1 MVELLSGWVLH
12 SFTLKADLS
21 PNKAQHSLLLCVP
34 TTQTRCRK
42 PLIINAG
49 ECWLEGLW
57 MNAIEVEGLSRS
69 FNDLQAVDNIS
80 FTVEVGEIF
89 GFLGHNGA
97 GKTTTIRMLSGQ
109 LRPSAGRARV
119 AGCDIVTEHQR
130 LKPLVGVVSE
140 HQNLYERMSGRENL
154 AFAARLYG
162 TENPRVDQAL
172 DQVGLLDRAKDNVG
186 NYSNGM
192 KQRLLIARA
201 LLHRPQIIFLD
212 EPTRG
217 LDPVVGR
224 EIRRLVVELSTQGV
238 TVFLTTHYMEEADEL
253 CGRVAFLS
261 EGRIVALDTP
271 DNLKVAHGQKSLKV
285 TLDDGQSLTIAL
297 DDEDA
302 GNQLEKLVNA
312 GQIRTLHSAEATL
325 EEVFIQIAGRGLSE

>member
-1 MVELLSGWVLH
+1 
-12 SFTLKADLS
+12 
-21 PNKAQHSLLLCVP
+21 
-34 TTQTRCRK
+34 
-42 PLIINAG
+42 
-49 ECWLEGLW
+49 
-57 MNAIEVEGLSRS
+57 MNSIEVDGISRT
-69 FNDLQAVDNIS
+69 FNDLQAVDRIS
-80 FTVEVGEIF
+80 FTVEAGEVF

-109 LRPSAGRARV
+109 LRPTSGAARV
-119 AGCDIVTEHQR
+119 AGCDVTTEQGR

-140 HQNLYERMSGRENL
+140 NQNLYERMSGRENL

-162 TENPRVDQAL
+162 TNAVRIDEVLHQVDMVQ
-172 DQVGLLDRAKDNVG
+172 RAGDNVRH
-186 NYSNGM
+186 YSNGM

-217 LDPVVGR
+217 LDPVVAR
-224 EIRRLVVELSTQGV
+224 EIRRLVTQLASQGV

-253 CGRVAFLS
+253 CRRVAFLS

-271 DNLKVAHGQKSLKV
+271 DNLKMAHGQKLLKA
-285 TLDDGQSLTIAL
+285 TLNTGQSLTIAL
-297 DDEDA
+297 DDEAA
-302 GNQLEKLVNA
+302 GKQLEELVSA
-312 GQIRTLHSAEATL
+312 GHLRTLHSTEATL